1 MPGVPGHICGGR
13 THTDAH
19 AHIHARIHMQ
29 PSARVCACPYA
40 HADTRMC
47 TCTLGCPQPLTDAFP
62 FTLTRL
68 CRAPAVWGAVRLLS
82 PTYFPV
88 ESRHQGWKAGS
99 ADGGR
104 TRLVFTNAGQS
115 PSGCGR
121 ADTSERG
128 VFRDVPPGHL
138 RGHARGQHRDAATP
152 RLNPQTRGRA
162 ARARGTRRGPE
173 CMLEA
178 RAQAEPGAVP
188 PPPPPPGS

>member
-1 MPGVPGHICGGR
+1 MCQGTSAG
-13 THTDAH
+13 DAH
-19 AHIHARIHMQ
+19 TPMHARIHMQ

-128 VFRDVPPGHL
+128 VFRDVPSGHL

-162 ARARGTRRGPE
+162 ARTRGTRRGPE

-178 RAQAEPGAVP
+178 RAQAESGAAP
-188 PPPPPPGS
+188 PPPPSPPPGS